1 MKRTSTFTGAAV
13 LAALAL
19 SLLTAC
25 KGRTMENMQPT
36 GDTVQVDPTVTYS
49 DSERVI
55 VTETGNPTDTIA
67 VDTLPL

>member
-1 MKRTSTFTGAAV
+1 MKRTATITGAAV

-19 SLLTAC
+19 SLMTGC
-25 KGRTMENMQPT
+25 RGRTMENMQPT

-49 DSERVI
+49 DSELII

-67 VDTLPL
+67 VDTLTL